1 MVKLVISDDAG
12 ATTVVPLV
20 RDEISIGRGEGNTI
34 RLTERNVS
42 RKHAQLKRNGETFI
56 LCDLGSYNG
65 VLVNGKPIVDE
76 IEVNPGDRIRIGD
89 YFLMVEAE
97 GETQAEAQD
106 REYARDTIPITET
119 SPAVTTTP
127 ARLVLLTEPIPGVEF
142 SLRKNSTIRI
152 GRGEDL
158 DIPIVHS
165 SVSREHAEIRVD
177 EEEVHISDLGSVN
190 GLCINGN
197 RIDKS
202 VLKSGDLVEL
212 GEVVLRYVAAGE
224 SYQFDPSEAARYLKK
239 NRGLSRQQLQIG
251 AAVVAIAAFLL
262 VVIVWSQGGDSTN
275 VTELVDVQQESRSEV
290 AERDAIKRMNDEAF
304 ARALGD
310 CRAALDGSRFAEAI
324 AYAKKALEK
333 RPSDK
338 AAGECKQAAERR
350 LEQEQIFVRG
360 KAALDHGDAEGAY
373 LEFQKLDSNSG
384 YEQKPEVGRAIEEFA
399 RSQIDLAWAL
409 IKSDK
414 KEAARLAATVM
425 AIADAPAEFYTA
437 AREIQDTL
445 QKQESVSPSARF
457 ASTTKAKR
465 RSSVVKN
472 PRRPAKAPSNP
483 KAVEKR
489 VSTASKTEAKAGE
502 KGGMG
507 RFREASACLARGDN
521 RCIIRLLAGK
531 AKTAAELGLLI
542 ETYRS
547 IGDSKN
553 ALANMALYVK
563 RFPTSRRTASY
574 QRILERNSK

>member
-1 MVKLVISDDAG
+1 MVKLVISDDVG

-42 RKHAQLKRNGETFI
+42 RKHAQLKRNGESFV

-65 VLVNGKPIVDE
+65 VLVNGNPIVDE

-89 YFLMVEAE
+89 YFLTVEAE
-97 GETQAEAQD
+97 GDAQTEVYD
-106 REYARDTIPITET
+106 RDQARDTIPITET

-142 SLRKNSTIRI
+142 SLRKNSTMRI
-152 GRGEDL
+152 GRAEDL

-165 SVSREHAEIRVD
+165 SVSREHAEIRIHED
-177 EEEVHISDLGSVN
+177 EVHISDLGSVN
-190 GLCINGN
+190 GLHINGN

-224 SYQFDPSEAARYLKK
+224 SYQFDPEEAARYLKK

-251 AAVVAIAAFLL
+251 AAVVAVAVLLL

-275 VTELVDVQQESRSEV
+275 VTELVDVQQESESAI
-290 AERDAIKRMNDEAF
+290 AERNALKRVNDEAF
-304 ARALGD
+304 NRALGD
-310 CRAALDGSRFAEAI
+310 CRAALEGSRFAEAI
-324 AYAKKALEK
+324 AYAKKALEN

-338 AAGECKQAAERR
+338 AAGECKRAAERR
-350 LEQEQIFVRG
+350 LEQEQVFVRG
-360 KAALDHGDAEGAY
+360 KAALDQGDVEGAY
-373 LEFQKLDSNSG
+373 LEFRKLDDNSG
-384 YEQKPEVGRAIEEFA
+384 YKQKPEVGRATEEFA

-414 KEAARLAATVM
+414 NKADRLAATVL
-425 AIADAPAEFYTA
+425 AIADAPAEFHAA
-437 AREIQDTL
+437 AREIQETI
-445 QKQESVSPSARF
+445 QKKEAASSSARF

-465 RSSVVKN
+465 RSTAAKD
-472 PRRPAKAPSNP
+472 PRRPAKTAAKPR
-483 KAVEKR
+483 AVEKR
-489 VSTASKTEAKAGE
+489 PTTPKAEPKVGQ
-502 KGGMG
+502 KGGKA

-521 RCIIRLLAGK
+521 KCIIRLLAGK
-531 AKTAAELGLLI
+531 ARTAAELALLI

-547 IGDSKN
+547 IGDRKN
-553 ALANMALYVK
+553 ALANMSIYVK

-574 QRILERNSK
+574 QRILERNSN